1 MEDRGQASPPSST
14 SNTKGRPWAAEVET
28 TAEDIKFLGKFQGAP
43 GWEGRGG
50 VFAFCSPFKIVRLA
64 TEIVKQAL
72 RISREGVFQH
82 PRDVSPIDR
91 SLKTHGVYNARTNTV
106 SGLDELTDAPN
117 AQALGKS
124 KEASMTDKRV
134 PKIRFLA
141 FLSLFSAVLTLLI
154 TQTAQTQTK
163 TASHSHTVP
172 VRSTLPNTNSSS
184 LITPIFLPP
193 VTYAIDGILQNLA
206 VVDVNGDGKP
216 DLLVTSRANDNTSL
230 ISVFLGNGDGSF
242 LGPNASYS
250 TAGQAA
256 TSALVKDVNGDG
268 KPDVVV
274 AESCA
279 SWLGNCAD
287 GDTLVAILLSNG
299 DGTFQPAIVYRTG
312 GYAFA
317 PSVAVADVNGDGKP
331 DLIIAD
337 WRCGSTGFDGCVSVL
352 LGNGA
357 GTFQTAQV
365 YGSGG
370 SDAEE
375 IVVADVNGDGKLDL
389 IVTNGGGS
397 PSTVGVL
404 LGNGDGTFQ
413 PAASYDSGGGFA
425 LGLMAPDLNH
435 DKKPDLLVTNVY
447 SDNTAVLLGNGDG
460 TFRSAVAY
468 PSGGQGIVA
477 TVLRDVNG
485 DGLADLVL
493 ANCGAQYG
501 FCPAPNGSVD
511 VLLGNADGTFGP
523 AYDVWG
529 FPISPADLSVADLN
543 QDGHPDLAV
552 TTFFDGA
559 VFVLS
564 GNGDGT
570 FQTGVSYASGI
581 YRASL
586 VKTADLNG
594 DGSPDLVAGG
604 ADSFGHGMIGI
615 LLNNTP
621 SCTTPPA
628 IIVSAT
634 PISLWPPNGQM
645 VPVTVSGTITD
656 GGCTITNAVYAVT
669 DEYGRVQPTGSVTL
683 SEAGTYSFII
693 PLQASRL
700 GTDLDGRLYTITV
713 SASNS
718 AGKTGSAANTVVVPH
733 DKGH

>member
-1 MEDRGQASPPSST
+1 MQ
-14 SNTKGRPWAAEVET
+14 
-28 TAEDIKFLGKFQGAP
+28 
-43 GWEGRGG
+43 
-50 VFAFCSPFKIVRLA
+50 
-64 TEIVKQAL
+64 
-72 RISREGVFQH
+72 
-82 PRDVSPIDR
+82 
-91 SLKTHGVYNARTNTV
+91 
-106 SGLDELTDAPN
+106 LTPKP
-117 AQALGKS
+117 LVKS
-124 KEASMTDKRV
+124 KEASVTHKRV
-134 PKIRFLA
+134 PKIRVLA

-154 TQTAQTQTK
+154 AQTAQTQTK
-163 TASHSHTVP
+163 TASHSHTVSA
-172 VRSTLPNTNSSS
+172 RSTLLNTSSSS

-193 VTYAIDGILQNLA
+193 VTYGIGDIMQDLA

-216 DLLVTSRANDNTSL
+216 DLLVTTRAIDNTGL
-230 ISVFLGNGDGSF
+230 ISVLLGNGDGSF
-242 LGPNASYS
+242 QGDNASYS

-256 TSALVKDVNGDG
+256 TSALVRDVNGDG

-279 SWLGNCAD
+279 GWLGNCAD

-317 PSVAVADVNGDGKP
+317 PSVAVADVNGDGQS

-357 GTFQTAQV
+357 STFQTAQI

-375 IVVADVNGDGKLDL
+375 IVVADVNGDGKPDL
-389 IVTNGGGS
+389 VVTNGGGS

-447 SDNTAVLLGNGDG
+447 SDNTAVPLGNADG

-477 TVLRDVNG
+477 TALRDVNS

-493 ANCGAQYG
+493 ANCGTQYG
-501 FCPAPNGSVD
+501 FCPGNGSVD

-523 AYDVWG
+523 AVAYGVWG
-529 FPISPADLSVADLN
+529 LPNSPADLAVADLN

-552 TTFFDGA
+552 TTFFAGS
-559 VFVLS
+559 VIVLS

-570 FQTGVSYASGI
+570 FQTGVSYDSGI
-581 YRASL
+581 FRAYL
-586 VKTADLNG
+586 VKTADLSG
-594 DGSPDLVAGG
+594 DGSPDL
-604 ADSFGHGMIGI
+604 
-615 LLNNTP
+615 
-621 SCTTPPA
+621 
-628 IIVSAT
+628 
-634 PISLWPPNGQM
+634 
-645 VPVTVSGTITD
+645 
-656 GGCTITNAVYAVT
+656 
-669 DEYGRVQPTGSVTL
+669 RVEETW
-683 SEAGTYSFII
+683 
-693 PLQASRL
+693 
-700 GTDLDGRLYTITV
+700 
-713 SASNS
+713 
-718 AGKTGSAANTVVVPH
+718 
-733 DKGH
+733 